1 MASYETN
8 RFQSLADSSI
18 EEFIEGHESKNAK
31 KKTKHNVAL
40 FHEFLVLKGETKAE
54 QGIRTRN
61 TSLIPKC
68 LISF

>member
-1 MASYETN
+1 MASNQTN

-18 EEFIEGHESKNAK
+18 EQFIDGHESENAK

-40 FHEFLVLKGETKAE
+40 FHEFLALKGKTKAE

-61 TSLIPKC
+61 TSLFPNFE
-68 LISF
+68 LP

>member
-1 MASYETN
+1 MASNETS

-18 EEFIEGHESKNAK
+18 EEFIEGRESENAK
-31 KKTKHNVAL
+31 KNTKHNVAL

-61 TSLIPKC
+61 KSLIPNFE
-68 LISF
+68 LP